1 MMKVISGLI
10 PPALLLVITVT
21 KTMTCFEANRI
32 ERFSRYFLPA
42 ALWWKCIFLNPSQLA
57 SAEVTSSSIS
67 AEKDEIR
74 AVREYLLNCNIVPK
88 SSKAIEIA
96 VDALEKELEML
107 TDESVD
113 REDILPL
120 KKQQEDQDFIT
131 SDYKKSTVIEKETP
145 ATLDDEVM
153 HDIKSQDANDK
164 ISHDY
169 SSSSNHAEEESN
181 AESISSFST
190 KTSLTSKPWSFLE
203 ELFPTAET
211 NLYKFW
217 EKSPVFLPSGK
228 NHVQHSTSIHQL
240 MHSNSD
246 KDEDR
251 FSHLF
256 KADDSL
262 TVLQNNPHLVHGKDY
277 FILKYLVRDGE
288 EWNGQV
294 PYQQIPSTEVP
305 NLMHKGKFS
314 LVINHLERYCPSLK
328 KMTRSLELETLT
340 HQVSCNMYLT
350 PPNKARAFESHLDWM
365 DVIVLQLEGEKV
377 WSVAEDPM
385 IKLVLPDQKRK
396 PTKADLK
403 ATKFRD
409 VLLRQGDA
417 LYIPRGYLHNAT
429 TPALEHGKYSLHL
442 TFGIEFQYEAIMES
456 LLHHALELFR
466 EELEKTQDLAIV
478 FTGASCENGHTL
490 TIVKLLHYAISQLAR
505 QTNCGGYGEQG
516 QSNLPENSKERKSRV
531 SDICFM
537 RESIPV
543 HPQFQSLSPSILPN
557 VTDLGYE
564 ENLESADGFND
575 ANKNNDYF
583 LDLYSYVEWKYQR
596 ILDALIDQVKAVDAL
611 NFMNSLVVSSDK
623 AASAERELGLIGFR
637 YIGMEQ
643 YEPFR
648 CWFGKDNDNLQNTLS
663 SFTNDFV
670 LFGKR
675 NSTSGEGNR
684 TFDCVWNKMKAWM
697 ENERMTRWNHQDEMT
712 GF

>member
-10 PPALLLVITVT
+10 PPALLLVITIT
-21 KTMTCFEANRI
+21 KTMTCCGANGI
-32 ERFSRYFLPA
+32 ERFSIYFLPA
-42 ALWWKCIFLNPSQLA
+42 LWWNCILNPSQFA
-57 SAEVTSSSIS
+57 NAEVTSSFTS
-67 AEKDEIR
+67 EKDEIK
-74 AVREYLLNCNIVPK
+74 AVREYLLHCNIVPK
-88 SSKAIEIA
+88 TSKAIAIA
-96 VDALEKELEML
+96 VDALEKELERFM
-107 TDESVD
+107 DESVD

-120 KKQQEDQDFIT
+120 KQQEDQDFIA
-131 SDYKKSTVIEKETP
+131 SGYKKSNVIEKESK
-145 ATLDDEVM
+145 ATLDYEMV
-153 HDIKSQDANDK
+153 HDIKSRDVNEK
-164 ISHDY
+164 LPHDY
-169 SSSSNHAEEESN
+169 SSSSNYAGGES
-181 AESISSFST
+181 SVQCP

-203 ELFPTAET
+203 ALFPTAET
-211 NLYKFW
+211 NLSKFW
-217 EKSPVFLPSGK
+217 EKSPVFLPSG
-228 NHVQHSTSIHQL
+228 NDHVQHSTSIHQL
-240 MHSNSD
+240 MHSKTD
-246 KDEDR
+246 KDEGR

-262 TVLQNNPHLVHGKDY
+262 TILQNNPHLVHGKDY

-328 KMTRSLELETLT
+328 EFTRCLELETLT

-377 WSVAEDPM
+377 WSVAKDPM

-403 ATKFRD
+403 ATKFHD

-516 QSNLPENSKERKSRV
+516 QSNLQENSKERKSRV

-543 HPQFQSLSPSILPN
+543 HPQFQSASLSNLPN
-557 VTDLGYE
+557 FTG
-564 ENLESADGFND
+564 NLESADGLNN
-575 ANKNNDYF
+575 ATKINDYF
-583 LDLYSYVEWKYQR
+583 LDSYSYVEYKYGR

-643 YEPFR
+643 HEPFR
-648 CWFGKDNDNLQNTLS
+648 CWFGNDNDNLQNTLS

-670 LFGKR
+670 MFGKR
-675 NSTSGEGNR
+675 NSISVEGSG

-697 ENERMTRWNHQDEMT
+697 ENDRMTRWNQQDEMT